1 MQFPTGGKR
10 SAKESSRK
18 PATGLLGP
26 LIRCDSGADGIVR
39 MKETESGLLC
49 FSAPCCHF
57 FGGRAFLLTDSLPIS
72 LDQLSHQLKKG
83 GALPR
88 EVFL

>member
-1 MQFPTGGKR
+1 MLFC
-10 SAKESSRK
+10 A
-18 PATGLLGP
+18 LLP
-26 LIRCDSGADGIVR
+26 
-39 MKETESGLLC
+39 
-49 FSAPCCHF
+49 F
-57 FGGRAFLLTDSLPIS
+57 FGDRAFLLTDSLPIS